1 MKCSSVLFV
10 ILTFLVPS
18 SIYAQDN
25 AEDVIIGKTIK
36 LESKVLGEER
46 QIMVYNPPGY
56 DQTTKKYPVLYLLD
70 GRGHFQHASSTVQF
84 LSRNGRMPQMIV
96 VAIVNVDRTRDFTPT
111 NMENRLKSGGVKKFI
126 AYLQDEL
133 FPYIEE
139 NYRTSPYRLLEG
151 HSLGGMFSIHVLF
164 NYPKLFQAH
173 FAMSPYIMWDDNYVL
188 NEVIKKFEEPLDF
201 QNYLYI
207 TLGNE
212 PNYVEPLGKL
222 TNLLKTKN
230 PDGLEW
236 HYTVMDNDNHGTV
249 PLKSLYNGLETLYE
263 DWMIKTAV
271 ADQGIEAVEDHYKK
285 LTDKFGYTI
294 EIPENVLNTMGYRA
308 MGRDKND
315 LALEF
320 FLHNVKLYPQS
331 VNVYD
336 SLGEGYEAAGKLEL
350 AKKNY
355 EIAVEKGTKSNNNN
369 LAIYKEHLDNVIKKL
384 NDNES

>member
-1 MKCSSVLFV
+1 
-10 ILTFLVPS
+10 
-18 SIYAQDN
+18 
-25 AEDVIIGKTIK
+25 
-36 LESKVLGEER
+36 
-46 QIMVYNPPGY
+46 
-56 DQTTKKYPVLYLLD
+56 
-70 GRGHFQHASSTVQF
+70 
-84 LSRNGRMPQMIV
+84 
-96 VAIVNVDRTRDFTPT
+96 
-111 NMENRLKSGGVKKFI
+111 
-126 AYLQDEL
+126 
-133 FPYIEE
+133 
-139 NYRTSPYRLLEG
+139 
-151 HSLGGMFSIHVLF
+151 
-164 NYPKLFQAH
+164 
-173 FAMSPYIMWDDNYVL
+173 MWDDNYVL